1 MQVAFRAWELCCQV
15 AYWVFITWQLMQ
27 ALGSWD
33 KYDKAFDA
41 FTKYTN
47 KASAAITDIVVMY
60 VRNLPV
66 FIIRFQRD
74 H

>member
-1 MQVAFRAWELCCQV
+1 
-15 AYWVFITWQLMQ
+15 MQ

-66 FIIRFQRD
+66 FIIKSHGD
-74 H
+74 E